1 MIRLGIIIMSLT
13 MIALSGCVFIV
24 KDGHVTKYYGID
36 EKRGSEYVN
45 QIFEKQQQVYQAQEF
60 SVGSKK
66 P

>member
-1 MIRLGIIIMSLT
+1 